1 MPEFRPRVNWGWRYV
16 LRIASGVFLSS
27 SPRSFQ
33 LFNLRKSWLKVQSWK
48 KDLFVW
54 FFRAKKINFLTPIF
68 VFRRGI
74 EVRHGSGELE
84 VGRLESRSP
93 RIPASVRVVGGSSP
107 DQLQLPQVSG
117 RAQQS
122 AGHQDL
128 LPSHCPGSN
137 AFTCHKIFFGI
148 PIIFVRPHHRCVH
161 PHQEGRSLSL
171 RSFLL

>member
-1 MPEFRPRVNWGWRYV
+1 MCCRNRTRVFF
-16 LRIASGVFLSS
+16 SG
-27 SPRSFQ
+27 SPRSFH

-54 FFRAKKINFLTPIF
+54 FFSCKKNINFLTPIF

-137 AFTCHKIFFGI
+137 PFTCYKIFLMYQF
-148 PIIFVRPHHRCVH
+148 FVRPHHRCVH